1 MPMKSVSAILTIV
14 VLLSLTLACH
24 AGNADPAAVHAK
36 IKAGAMVVDVRT
48 PAEFASGAYQGAI
61 NIPLDQVE
69 KRLADFGDRKR
80 PIVLYC
86 RSGHRAGL
94 AKAILESNGF
104 SDVTNGGG
112 LTDMPPRESR
122 GEPPSVA
129 RRAPPRE
136 GLETHPGFPSRQLFT
151 PSRADSSTFLQRL
164 AHGPARC

>member
-112 LTDMPPRESR
+112 LKDMPPR
-122 GEPPSVA
+122 
-129 RRAPPRE
+129 
-136 GLETHPGFPSRQLFT
+136 
-151 PSRADSSTFLQRL
+151 
-164 AHGPARC
+164 